1 MLIFKVVLLV
11 SLAAIAVSA
20 FTPAYVIAIRPM
32 LSHSGTC
39 TASVMTYGTGYTE
52 TGVCTYSD
60 GSVCQFT
67 AYHNNVTAG
76 QHEYC

>member
-1 MLIFKVVLLV
+1 MLILKAVLLV

-20 FTPAYVIAIRPM
+20 FTLAYVIAIRPT

-39 TASVMTYGTGYTE
+39 TALVTTYGTGYTE

-60 GSVCQFT
+60 GSVCHFT

-76 QHEYC
+76 QSENC